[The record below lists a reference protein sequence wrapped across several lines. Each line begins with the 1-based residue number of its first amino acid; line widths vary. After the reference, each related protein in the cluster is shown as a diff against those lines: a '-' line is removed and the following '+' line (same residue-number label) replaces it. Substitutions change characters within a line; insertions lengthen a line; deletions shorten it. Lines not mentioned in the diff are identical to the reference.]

1 MSAATEMLTI
11 TELSAFTKAPFV
23 AAQRGSLA
31 IENLASVPA
40 PDSSNS
46 VSPVTATAATVVYGI
61 HRLAPLHVIE
71 QIVHSWFDQI
81 HSVAPFLHRRAFLT
95 RLGSIE
101 ATQDGMFAALVV
113 SLCAATIAS
122 LRRKSS
128 QDHGT
133 LCFTTMSEAVIGIK
147 YLIHYEM
154 PNMTTVSQE
163 LLKRLYWLLF
173 AAGCSA
179 DLKGFPYVGLL
190 TPQDN
195 ISALTPLEL
204 SDDELDPNQNPDP
217 YGPWH
222 GNDRSYVPGLNYL
235 SRLFLLWN
243 QSQQESPPS
252 IAGLQHYMNLI
263 KRALDYLPPE
273 LIWRGGLS
281 RPPQSNF
288 GTSVQM
294 ANLYITQ
301 LHIQSNLLEQI
312 IHLVGSSAVQE
323 TTLDLITDRK
333 SIVED
338 LLEILHY
345 MPQETLEANGSSLIP
360 KIRDIG
366 TALFDDIRTGRE
378 GQSLSKRAS
387 DNLKRLLTKLENLDA
402 QSQFYLEMQPLSAIT

>member
-1 MSAATEMLTI
+1 MSVDASYLLTI
-11 TELSAFTKAPFV
+11 M
-23 AAQRGSLA
+23 
-31 IENLASVPA
+31 
-40 PDSSNS
+40 SS
-46 VSPVTATAATVVYGI
+46 
-61 HRLAPLHVIE
+61 
-71 QIVHSWFDQI
+71 
-81 HSVAPFLHRRAFLT
+81 
-95 RLGSIE
+95 
-101 ATQDGMFAALVV
+101 
-113 SLCAATIAS
+113 
-122 LRRKSS
+122 
-128 QDHGT
+128 
-133 LCFTTMSEAVIGIK
+133 
-147 YLIHYEM
+147 
-154 PNMTTVSQE
+154 
-163 LLKRLYWLLF
+163 
-173 AAGCSA
+173 SA

-195 ISALTPLEL
+195 ISALKPLEL
-204 SDDELDPNQNPDP
+204 SDDELDPSQNPDP

-235 SRLFLLWN
+235 SKLFLLWN

-288 GTSVQM
+288 GTCVQT

-301 LHIQSNLLEQI
+301 LHIQSNILEQI
-312 IHLVGSSAVQE
+312 IHLVGSSVVQE
-323 TTLDLITDRK
+323 KTLNLITDRK

-338 LLEILHY
+338 LLEILYY

-366 TALFDDIRTGRE
+366 TALFDDIRTGGE
-378 GQSLSKRAS
+378 GQSLSKKAS

-402 QSQFYLEMQPLSAIT
+402 QSQFYLEMQPLSAITSKGVR